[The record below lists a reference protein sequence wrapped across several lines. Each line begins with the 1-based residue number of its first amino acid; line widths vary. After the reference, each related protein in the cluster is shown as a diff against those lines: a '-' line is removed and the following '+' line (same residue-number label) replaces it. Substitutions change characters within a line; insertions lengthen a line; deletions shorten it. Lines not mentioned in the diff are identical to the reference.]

1 MSTTVTALPVA
12 TVILRGVRSRTA
24 ESVVVAIAEHALPL
38 AVEVTHGSP
47 AFDHLGRLVHDH
59 PGVMI
64 GAGTIVTMD
73 AAERALSAGCRF
85 LLAPT
90 AMSADVVAAC
100 HAAGALAVPGALT
113 PTEILAA
120 EQAGADVVKV
130 FPASALPE
138 GYPRDVQA
146 PLGPVPLMAVGGVT
160 PENAARYLD
169 TGYRMVGVGS
179 GTFPRRPDELTD
191 AEIVAALRRLAEA
204 VAAAVR

>member
-1 MSTTVTALPVA
+1 MSTITDLPVA
-12 TVILRGVRSRTA
+12 TVILRGVQPRTA
-24 ESVVVAIAEHALPL
+24 QTVVAAIAEHALPL

-59 PGVMI
+59 PGAMV
-64 GAGTIVTMD
+64 GAGTILTLD
-73 AAERALSAGCRF
+73 AADRALDAGCRF

-90 AMSADVVAAC
+90 TMAAAVVAAC

-113 PTEILAA
+113 PTEILTA

-130 FPASALPE
+130 FPASALPD

-160 PENAARYLD
+160 PENAARYLAA
-169 TGYRMVGVGS
+169 GYRMVGVGS
-179 GTFPRRPDELTD
+179 GAFPGRPDTLTGR
-191 AEIVAALRRLAEA
+191 EILTALRRLADT
-204 VAAAVR
+204 VTGRTTG